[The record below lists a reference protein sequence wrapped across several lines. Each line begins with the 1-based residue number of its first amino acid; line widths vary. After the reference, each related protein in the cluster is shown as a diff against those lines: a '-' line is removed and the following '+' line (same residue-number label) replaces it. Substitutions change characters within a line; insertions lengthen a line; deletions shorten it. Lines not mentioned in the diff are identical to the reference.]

1 MIPGPDESRIP
12 TAAPAVLD
20 QASRV
25 GLFINAA
32 AMIGF
37 GSPPISHLLGP
48 LQGARV
54 VVVVVGGGVQNIP
67 ECCCIYGLLKVSIL
81 PLAF

>member
-1 MIPGPDESRIP
+1 MIPGPDESRVP

-20 QASRV
+20 QPSRV

-37 GSPPISHLLGP
+37 GAACISHLLGP
-48 LQGARV
+48 LREV
-54 VVVVVGGGVQNIP
+54 PEVEGGRSEHPGM
-67 ECCCIYGLLKVSIL
+67 LLD
-81 PLAF
+81 